1 MSLDFTLKNC
11 SIIGSTFIVCGLYAV
26 LWGKDAEIK
35 KISQLIPLK
44 SSREDETSKNDNAKN
59 LSSGEEGKIEAR
71 EV

>member
-1 MSLDFTLKNC
+1 M
-11 SIIGSTFIVCGLYAV
+11 CGLYAV

-44 SSREDETSKNDNAKN
+44 SSRENETSKNDNAKN
-59 LSSGEEGKIEAR
+59 LSSGEEEKIEAR